1 MKLNECEALLDQM
14 NVELRTERDSAKMT
28 ESHLN
33 EQLNRILQELEQ
45 VNHDKKIQISE
56 QKIAFDNIILTM
68 NK

>member
-1 MKLNECEALLDQM
+1 LKLNECEALLDQM

>member
-1 MKLNECEALLDQM
+1 
-14 NVELRTERDSAKMT
+14 MT

-33 EQLNRILQELEQ
+33 EQLNRVLQELEQ

>member
-1 MKLNECEALLDQM
+1 LKLNECEALLDQM
-14 NVELRTERDSAKMT
+14 NVQLRTERDSAKMT